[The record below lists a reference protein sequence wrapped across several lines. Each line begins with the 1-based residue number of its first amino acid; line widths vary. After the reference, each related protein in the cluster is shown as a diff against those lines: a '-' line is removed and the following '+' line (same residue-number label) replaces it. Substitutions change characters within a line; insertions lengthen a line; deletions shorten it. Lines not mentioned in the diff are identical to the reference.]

1 MARGF
6 LTEFTES
13 TEKCS
18 DDSVASV
25 FSVRNSIFTLMIL
38 VLDIGNSDITM
49 GLWDGSQWKH
59 TWRIPSRTHQPELF
73 YGVKMRDYFFEANIA
88 VSKVEK
94 IVLSSVV
101 PGLTEKIHK
110 VIRTLFEKE
119 PLVLG
124 PAVYEDLPI
133 QVLNPYEIG
142 SDLVA
147 NAMGAYMKMKST
159 CIVADFGTALTFTTI
174 GASPDLA
181 STKPGKILG
190 VSIVPGLRTAIKSL
204 SQNTAKLFDVPLE
217 TPTSALGKSTIT
229 AIQSGLVIGYD
240 GLVRS
245 MVTAIRK
252 ELNEEC
258 PAIATGGLSF
268 VITSL
273 KGFFVSIEPNLTLDG
288 LREIALWRR

>member
-1 MARGF
+1 
-6 LTEFTES
+6 
-13 TEKCS
+13 
-18 DDSVASV
+18 
-25 FSVRNSIFTLMIL
+25 MIL

-49 GLWDGSQWKH
+49 GLWDGTKWKH
-59 TWRIPSRTHQPELF
+59 TWRIPSRIHQPELF
-73 YGVKMRDYFFEANIA
+73 YGVKIRDYFFEAGIQ
-88 VSKVEK
+88 VSDVKK
-94 IVLSSVV
+94 LVLSSVV

-110 VIRTLFEKE
+110 VIRSLFAKE

-124 PAVYEDLPI
+124 PAVYENLPI
-133 QVLNPYEIG
+133 EVLNPYEIG

-147 NAMGAYMKMKST
+147 NAMGAFMKLKST
-159 CIVADFGTALTFTTI
+159 CIVVDFGTALTFTTI
-174 GASPDLA
+174 
-181 STKPGKILG
+181 STTGKILG
-190 VSIVPGLRTAIKSL
+190 VSIVPGLRTAIKAL

-217 TPTSALGKSTIT
+217 TPKSALGKSTIT

-273 KGFFVSIEPNLTLDG
+273 KGFFASIEPNLTLDG
-288 LREIALWRR
+288 LREIGEYQDLK